1 MGFKEEGRARQF
13 FKIEDGKYEDG
24 IIYGLLKD
32 EDTPKW
38 YINRRTLNG

>member
-13 FKIEDGKYEDG
+13 FQNENGQYEDG
-24 IIYGLLKD
+24 IIYGLLRD

-38 YINRRTLNG
+38 YTDRRTLNG